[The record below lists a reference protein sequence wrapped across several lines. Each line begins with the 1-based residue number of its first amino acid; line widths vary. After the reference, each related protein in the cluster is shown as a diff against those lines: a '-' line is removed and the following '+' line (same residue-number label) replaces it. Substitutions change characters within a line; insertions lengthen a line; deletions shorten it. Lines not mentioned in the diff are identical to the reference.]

1 MRTTI
6 DIDKPILD
14 ELKRLGKSKKK
25 TVSSLVSELLAT
37 SLKELGNKHSSES
50 KPPFSWNSRPMKAL
64 VDIEDKET
72 LYKAL
77 EATK

>member
-37 SLKELGNKHSSES
+37 SLKELDQKQSLES
-50 KPPFSWNSRPMKAL
+50 KPRFSWNSRPMKAL
-64 VDIEDKET
+64 VEIEDKD
-72 LYKAL
+72 AL
-77 EATK
+77 FRALDADQ